1 MCSFPDEDYKSVI
14 KRWIKIVSLTGSTSK
29 ASLFQ
34 DYAISTLSQF
44 QETSVELEIVM
55 TSWSEL
61 NSIYIHCKK
70 GIVITTNSLLFQIQM
85 SEQKWRRTT

>member
-34 DYAISTLSQF
+34 DYAISTLSRF
-44 QETSVELEIVM
+44 RETSVELEIVM

-61 NSIYIHCKK
+61 NSTQATPRFCLAVVDKSASDHC
-70 GIVITTNSLLFQIQM
+70 T
-85 SEQKWRRTT
+85 